1 MIQLLRS
8 TKEIPKKF
16 SIDLYHIVWYNKSV
30 GIVIK
35 TVNGRKYAY
44 HAYRAGKKVAQ
55 RYLGALADAK
65 VSALVDVFRC
75 SRVMPSTHY
84 GLFWDVDPGR
94 ININR
99 NANYII
105 ERVLELGKLEA
116 AEHSAS
122 STLRWP
128 THSRCSGSGS
138 ASSSTRP
145 RISRFPRPAA

>member
-116 AEHSAS
+116 AEWLQRVYPINKILGVLHTSRRLSRKSAIFWL
-122 STLRWP
+122 TWF
-128 THSRCSGSGS
+128 GQ
-138 ASSSTRP
+138 
-145 RISRFPRPAA
+145 